1 MVRQAIRLRIASR
14 ERLMFADLVSMKR
27 MCASTKTHSGQ
38 HHIALSWPLSVC
50 MSARAAFRSSPLRV
64 NMSAVCSCIYLHLL
78 VVHVEYYS
86 VRSGTTLILH
96 RIPNLLRRLRLL
108 RQVGLLWGCLQRQE
122 PPATSRCC
130 AQPGEAS
137 KRRALGADVLVR
149 TTASRRTDGSKI

>member
-108 RQVGLLWGCLQRQE
+108 RQVGLLWGACSGRSRRRRVGVALS
-122 PPATSRCC
+122 PARHLSDGPWE
-130 AQPGEAS
+130 QI
-137 KRRALGADVLVR
+137 LVR
-149 TTASRRTDGSKI
+149 TASRRVENIE